1 MAVIEQI
8 EEKVKQLPEETQYEV
23 LDFVNYLLYRS
34 RQQDLLWSKLS
45 LRWAMRGMEDE
56 EWPDY
61 NLQQDVG
68 ESEV

>member
-1 MAVIEQI
+1 MAIIEQI

-23 LDFVNYLLYRS
+23 LDFVTYLLYRS

-56 EWPDY
+56 DWPDY
-61 NLQQDVG
+61 NLQDVE
-68 ESEV
+68 ESEA